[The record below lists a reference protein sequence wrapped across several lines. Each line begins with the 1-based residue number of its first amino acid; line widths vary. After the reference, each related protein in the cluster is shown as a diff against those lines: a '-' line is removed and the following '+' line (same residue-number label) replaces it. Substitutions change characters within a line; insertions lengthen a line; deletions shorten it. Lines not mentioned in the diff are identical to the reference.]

1 MTPRLAIEI
10 GGTKLQA
17 ALGASDGRI
26 EPVRRAAVPA
36 DAGAADIRAAVIDLA
51 GPLARSGG
59 VERVGIGFGGPVDAD
74 AGRVVRSFHV
84 AGWDDFPL
92 RAWAEEAFGLPVAVE
107 NDTHCGALAEARVGA
122 GAGASAV
129 FYTNIG
135 SGIGGGI
142 VIDGVL
148 YSRRFGAAEIGHT
161 KLWDPAA
168 GAYCIVE
175 HLCSGWSINRLARER
190 AAAGKMAAALA
201 LAGGDVDALSAEHV
215 GRAAADGD
223 ADARDLVET
232 AARNFAVALCNVIAL
247 LNPDRIV
254 VGGGVS
260 LMGEVFFAPLRA
272 AVAEGA
278 FAPYAGNYQILPAAL
293 GENVVL
299 VGALMIP

>member
-1 MTPRLAIEI
+1 MTRRLAIEI

-17 ALGASDGRI
+17 AVGDPQGQI
-26 EPVRRAAVPA
+26 GPVRRAAVAP
-36 DAGAADIRAAVIDLA
+36 GSTAADILAAVRDLA

-59 VERVGIGFGGPVDAD
+59 IERVGIGFGGPVDTQ

-84 AGWDDFPL
+84 AGWDGFAL
-92 RAWAEEAFGLPVAVE
+92 GAWAQDAFGLPAAIE
-107 NDTHCGALAEARVGA
+107 NDTNCGALAEARVGT
-122 GAGASAV
+122 GAGAPTV

-142 VIDGVL
+142 VIDGQL

-175 HLCSGWSINRLARER
+175 HLCSGWSINRMARQR

-201 LAGGDVDALSAEHV
+201 LAGGDVEALSAEHI

-223 ADARDLVET
+223 ADALELVR
-232 AARNFAVALCNVIAL
+232 AAAANFAVALCNVISL

-272 AVAEGA
+272 AVADGV
-278 FAPYAGNYQILPAAL
+278 FAPYADNYRILPAAL